1 MTGLKKSMVMTL
13 LSAIVLCPRILSAMD
28 IQMFD
33 QMAIEDQKD
42 YVKFLVKDAQRI
54 LIEQDQREQ
63 AAKVQELFQEIL
75 PGDHRSS
82 GEAQFEETLAKA
94 RAVNADERPRHYP
107 MLSPM
112 NEPPRVCRRAVS
124 VSESLVQ

>member
-1 MTGLKKSMVMTL
+1 
-13 LSAIVLCPRILSAMD
+13 MD

-63 AAKVQELFQEIL
+63 AAKVQELFQKIL
-75 PGDHRSS
+75 PGDRRSS
-82 GEAQFEETLAKA
+82 GEAQFEETLGKA
-94 RAVNADERPRHYP
+94 RVFNAEERPRQYP
-107 MLSPM
+107 ILPPM
-112 NEPPRVCRRAVS
+112 NVETVFVATLNKNGIPTTTQFSRRLAQV
-124 VSESLVQ
+124 VREKPFWPKRPLRTN